1 MRQRLTRVIV
11 WHTESLAKSTEDK
24 EAIIT
29 EVMAMVMSRL
39 PMKRASTTGRDI
51 AMELISQMTSL
62 MATKTRTSMT
72 RMRRALISTRV
83 MAALM
88 KTASQTTVL
97 TTTMTMMTIKVPY
110 DGQAMWDGGH
120 MRPTGMGLIERL
132 SNGMLFHA

>member
-1 MRQRLTRVIV
+1 
-11 WHTESLAKSTEDK
+11 
-24 EAIIT
+24 
-29 EVMAMVMSRL
+29 MVMSRL